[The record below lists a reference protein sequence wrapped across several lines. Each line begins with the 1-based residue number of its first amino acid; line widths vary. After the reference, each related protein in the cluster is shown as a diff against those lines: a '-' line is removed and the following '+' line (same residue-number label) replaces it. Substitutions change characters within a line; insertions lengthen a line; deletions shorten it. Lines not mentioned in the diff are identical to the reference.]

1 MTLTN
6 EKRLIRHEGNG
17 ATTNFPYDF
26 LIPDANSV
34 IVSLWDEATDTTTV
48 LNASQYNITG
58 LGDPNFGEVTYPL
71 SGSPI
76 AAGTWLVIEREVA
89 YTQDLLIKNQG
100 GFFADSTM
108 AQLDRIVMQTQQLA
122 ETLER
127 TPKFSP
133 GSGVSNIRITQGDE
147 GTVLIWN
154 ADGNIV
160 EGPSTTEIESAQT
173 YATEAKAARDEAE
186 DAQAMAEDARD
197 QAIAAASSV
206 QGEQPSKEYADANY
220 HPDVAPDYIRT
231 AGYSAAGDGG
241 GALYKK
247 VTSEPSHAGK
257 FSITLSD
264 GMTVVWYE
272 IAENVL
278 TERMFGVV
286 LDGDWNGGGTDS
298 ATELQ
303 NFASCTAAKVKRF
316 TGPSR
321 TSV

>member
-147 GTVLIWN
+147 GTALIWN

-160 EGPSTTEIESAQT
+160 EGPSTTEIGSAQT

-186 DAQAMAEDARD
+186 AAAAEAEDARD
-197 QAIAAASSV
+197 
-206 QGEQPSKEYADANY
+206 
-220 HPDVAPDYIRT
+220 
-231 AGYSAAGDGG
+231 
-241 GALYKK
+241 
-247 VTSEPSHAGK
+247 
-257 FSITLSD
+257 
-264 GMTVVWYE
+264 
-272 IAENVL
+272 
-278 TERMFGVV
+278 VV
-286 LDGDWNGGGTDS
+286 LQGLATVLAPKATVALAEADEPDTDPD
-298 ATELQ
+298 
-303 NFASCTAAKVKRF
+303 FY
-316 TGPSR
+316 
-321 TSV
+321 

>member
-1 MTLTN
+1 
-6 EKRLIRHEGNG
+6 
-17 ATTNFPYDF
+17 
-26 LIPDANSV
+26 
-34 IVSLWDEATDTTTV
+34 WDEATDTTTV

-76 AAGTWLVIEREVA
+76 AAGTWLVIEREAA
-89 YTQDLLIKNQG
+89 YTQDVLIKKQG
-100 GFFADSTM
+100 GLLAASPL
-108 AQLDRIVMQTQQLA
+108 AQLDRIVLQTKPAA

-147 GTVLIWN
+147 GTALIWN

-186 DAQAMAEDARD
+186 AAQQAAEDAQAAAE
-197 QAIAAASSV
+197 AAMTTVIDPQFSTKATAEAYS
-206 QGEQPSKEYADANY
+206 
-220 HPDVAPDYIRT
+220 PDVAPDYIRT
-231 AGYSAAGDGG
+231 AGYAAAGDGG

-247 VTSEPSHAGK
+247 VTSEPAHAGK

-264 GMTVVWYE
+264 GETVVWYE
-272 IAENVL
+272 IAETVL
-278 TERMFGVV
+278 RPEMFGATANAGSDQQAALQAM
-286 LDGDWNGGGTDS
+286 LD
-298 ATELQ
+298 
-303 NFASCTAAKVKRF
+303 
-316 TGPSR
+316 
-321 TSV
+321 